1 VSRGARSIESVLG
14 RLLRGSLLVAAVFHD
29 ACKSDASAPSCF
41 GQQGQLLRHS
51 RPSLR
56 PFSRATGL
64 RVAANFG
71 VAVRAP
77 ARQPT
82 APATGSLQR
91 PVRRRSLRPRASP
104 PLPGGEAEAVVCLVP
119 EISIE
124 YL

>member
-1 VSRGARSIESVLG
+1 MLWAAGA
-14 RLLRGSLLVAAVFHD
+14 VAATL
-29 ACKSDASAPSCF
+29 SAF
-41 GQQGQLLRHS
+41 EG
-51 RPSLR
+51 
-56 PFSRATGL
+56 PFPRATGLRL

-71 VAVRAP
+71 VAVRTP

-104 PLPGGEAEAVVCLVP
+104 PLPGGEVEAVVCLLCLVC

-124 YL
+124 YLEIISPSSPLFLQRRQR